1 MNDRKPQ
8 HASATQSH
16 ETGPRAGDAALG
28 VIYAAFAMAL
38 FGGFAG
44 QHLPQGVF
52 GRYAIVVGGA
62 VLLLLA
68 ALWLDRRER
77 RRGLHPTANGEA
89 LHSSD

>member
-1 MNDRKPQ
+1 MTDRQPQ
-8 HASATQSH
+8 QITNHPRH
-16 ETGPRAGDAALG
+16 VGPGAGDAVLG
-28 VIYAAFAMAL
+28 IIYAAFAMAL

-44 QHLPQGVF
+44 EHLPHGVF

-77 RRGLHPTANGEA
+77 RRDAADGEA
-89 LHSSD
+89 LSSGD